1 MVGWWGMPPRFARE
15 SAPAA
20 LSAQIPTNLR
30 EECTHMRTTA
40 GTGIARAGSVR
51 DRRAL
56 VPRRGADPSG
66 GFIGDFGADIR
77 RAELI
82 QERGRVIGAE
92 LGDVSPEGAAGGCAL
107 AEGAEDN

>member
-1 MVGWWGMPPRFARE
+1 M
-15 SAPAA
+15 
-20 LSAQIPTNLR
+20 
-30 EECTHMRTTA
+30 CTMA
-40 GTGIARAGSVR
+40 GAGIARAGSVR

-92 LGDVSPEGAAGGCAL
+92 LGDVSPEGAAGCCAL

>member
-1 MVGWWGMPPRFARE
+1 
-15 SAPAA
+15 
-20 LSAQIPTNLR
+20 
-30 EECTHMRTTA
+30 MRTTA

-66 GFIGDFGADIR
+66 GFIGDFGAGIR

-82 QERGRVIGAE
+82 AERHRAINAVR
-92 LGDVSPEGAAGGCAL
+92 GDVPPERAGGGGAL
-107 AEGAEDN
+107 TEGSKDN